1 MSDIYTRFYREV
13 RIWAARDVRHG
24 VSADDVTQVTI
35 INLYRAL
42 EQDPDHPNVEALV
55 RRIYKNVLIDHI
67 RSFNRHHAV
76 DLDTCYTVSDTES
89 MGRFEQAESRAD
101 NQVAV
106 MLSALP
112 AVQREV
118 MELLLVGY
126 TEPQIAKLL
135 AIKEAN
141 VRKLV
146 YRARKTLRQGC
157 LL

>member
-42 EQDPDHPNVEALV
+42 EQNPDHPNVEALV

-67 RSFNRHHAV
+67 RSFNQNNTV
-76 DLDTCYTVSDTES
+76 DLDMCYTVSDTES

-112 AVQREV
+112 SVQRDV
-118 MELLLVGY
+118 MELFLDGWSYKDMAVKLGISCGTVSSRLAR
-126 TEPQIAKLL
+126 AKERL
-135 AIKEAN
+135 AGALE
-141 VRKLV
+141 
-146 YRARKTLRQGC
+146 
-157 LL
+157 